1 MERQKQ
7 EKEIGATATAPRS
20 VFWQRS
26 INSSSNLS
34 RKSYSP
40 AYAAANRD
48 SETEDDMDIR
58 LTNKHRSCLIG

>member
-7 EKEIGATATAPRS
+7 KREKREIGATATAPRS

-48 SETEDDMDIR
+48 SEREEDMDIR
-58 LTNKHRSCLIG
+58 LTNKHRS